1 MRTAPLPSSSPAAL
15 PVPMGRWS
23 APLDRTE
30 RVARLDAVGTAVLRY
45 GLVFLLLLWGAA
57 KFTLGEAQGIQP
69 LVAHSPLV
77 AWLYPL
83 LGLRGTSALFG
94 LFEIPV
100 ALGIAVRHWAPRL
113 SGYASLAAAGMF
125 VVTLSFLFTTPGALS
140 PASPFNG
147 FLLKDVCS
155 LGAGLV
161 TAAEALRAARRRGPR
176 DA

>member
-1 MRTAPLPSSSPAAL
+1 MRTATLPSSPPAAL
-15 PVPMGRWS
+15 PVPTGRWS
-23 APLDRTE
+23 APSDRAE
-30 RVARLDAVGTAVLRY
+30 RVARLEALGTAVLRY

-69 LVAHSPLV
+69 LVAHSPLF

-83 LGLRGTSALFG
+83 LGLRRTSALFG
-94 LFEIPV
+94 LVEIPV
-100 ALGIAVRHWAPRL
+100 ALGIAARRWAPRV
-113 SGYASLAAAGMF
+113 SGCASLAAAGVF
-125 VVTLSFLFTTPGALS
+125 LVTLSFLLTTPGALS

-147 FLLKDVCS
+147 FLLKDVFS

-161 TAAEALRAARRRGPR
+161 TAAEALRAARRRGLR